1 MEKDTIKNYLN
12 RIIVFDDGNQ
22 KYREYPNKWIITSSK
37 MYGSKLTLRNF
48 IFQKIK
54 IDSISSWK
62 VVSRNHIIW

>member
-22 KYREYPNKWIITSSK
+22 RYREYPNKWIITSSK

-54 IDSISSWK
+54 IESISSWK
-62 VVSRNHIIW
+62 VIRRLNF

>member
-22 KYREYPNKWIITSSK
+22 RYREYPNKWIITSSK

-54 IDSISSWK
+54 IESISSWK
-62 VVSRNHIIW
+62 VVRRINFI

>member
-22 KYREYPNKWIITSSK
+22 RYREYPNKWIITSSK

-54 IDSISSWK
+54 IESISSWK
-62 VVSRNHIIW
+62 VVRRLNFI